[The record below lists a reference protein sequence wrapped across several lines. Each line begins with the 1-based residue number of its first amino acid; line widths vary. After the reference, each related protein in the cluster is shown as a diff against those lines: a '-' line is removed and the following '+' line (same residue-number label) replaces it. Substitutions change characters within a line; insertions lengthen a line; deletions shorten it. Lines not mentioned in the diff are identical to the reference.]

1 MVVSLFTGLLTDLVA
16 AGLHV
21 PTGPVM
27 QAGDWGYEA
36 RNVRGS
42 SSLSFHAYGLAIDV
56 DAPHNGMTTSHPFS
70 TTFPHNTT
78 AIAHKWG
85 CEWGGE
91 WSGRVDPMHLE
102 VHLSPGAVAG
112 VVAANHGGGSTTA
125 PSGSS
130 GHVTLHL
137 GSTGADVALVQ
148 RRLNLKP
155 APHPAFGQ
163 ATKDAVVMY
172 QKRHKITADGIVG
185 DSTWSRLMS
194 ASILPGERYVGL
206 GCTGPDVSW
215 LQRRIGLV
223 PAKHP
228 AFGPKTATTLAAW
241 KAKRGLGG
249 GGSAGPVTWQ
259 ALGANG

>member
-102 VHLSPGAVAG
+102 VHLSPGDVAG
-112 VVAANHGGGSTTA
+112 VVAANHGGATTA
-125 PSGSS
+125 PSSPA
-130 GHVTLHL
+130 GHPVLRQ
-137 GSTGADVALVQ
+137 GSTGKDVATVQ

-155 APHPAFGQ
+155 SPHPTFGP
-163 ATKDAVVMY
+163 ATKAAVQMY
-172 QKRHKITADGIVG
+172 QRRHKITADGVVG
-185 DSTWSRLMS
+185 ATTWSRLLT
-194 ASILPGERYVGL
+194 ASILPGERSVSL
-206 GCTGPDVSW
+206 GCTGPDVAW
-215 LQRRIGLV
+215 LQRRLGLV

-228 AFGPKTATTLAAW
+228 AFGTKTAATLGAW
-241 KAKRGLGG
+241 KAKRALGG
-249 GGSAGPVTWQ
+249 GPSAGSITWA